1 MHYYKF
7 NVSSWAKDTGHLSL
21 KEEAIYLRLI
31 NYYYDY
37 EKPIPIKTQMVL
49 RKLRM
54 ADESETVDLILEEFF
69 TKTKEG
75 WAHHHCE
82 KLITEYQKKAETNRK
97 NGKSGGR
104 PKINDLEKPNGLQ
117 VETETEPSGNL
128 NYKLSTKE
136 PLTNNDNKYISPIG
150 ESVTKKPK
158 SKKVEFDELKV
169 VEVWNSLGCIKHTM
183 ITKAARGS
191 IEKSYKE
198 YLSDCKKSDKEPQE
212 ATDWII
218 NYLQKGFAN
227 WMTDHHRQFNDGQ
240 WSADLEFA
248 MRLATYEKVKATIVT
263 QRTSTGLAVVHND
276 NQPVG
281 QQAKQ
286 QAVKLSP
293 SEKFRQMLKAQGR
306 EVKF

>member
-7 NVSSWAKDTGHLSL
+7 NVSSWAKDTSHLSL

-69 TKTKEG
+69 TKTKNG
-75 WAHHHCE
+75 WTHHHCD
-82 KLITEYQKKAETNRK
+82 KLIADYQKKAETNRK

-104 PKINDLEKPNGLQ
+104 PKINDLEKTNGLP
-117 VETETEPSGNL
+117 EESETEPSGNL
-128 NYKLSTKE
+128 NYKLLTNNQE
-136 PLTNNDNKYISPIG
+136 PLTNKDNKDISPVG
-150 ESVTKKPK
+150 EPCTKKPK
-158 SKKVEFDELKV
+158 SKKIEFEESKV
-169 VEVWNSLGCIKHTM
+169 VDAWNDLGCVRHNK

-198 YLSDCKKSDKEPQE
+198 YLSDCKKLEKEPQE

-240 WSADLEFA
+240 WAADLEFA
-248 MRLATYEKVKATIVT
+248 MRLATYEKVKSTVVT
-263 QRTSTGLAVVHND
+263 KRTVSNDSVGHNKPTKRPSLDDEIRELMESGL
-276 NQPVG
+276 
-281 QQAKQ
+281 
-286 QAVKLSP
+286 
-293 SEKFRQMLKAQGR
+293 
-306 EVKF
+306 